1 MDISGGNYMKYKE
14 LANEVH
20 NMGNS
25 EQMRASMDNVISD
38 FLDDIK
44 QEHPEKY
51 ECIMEDLF
59 AAVLGPHF
67 TEDTCKKAVSDMQN
81 VDGSIGEHWD
91 MEQTTQAARQ
101 VGIQFTS
108 FNMYDWY
115 YTLNMMWSDYS
126 NVFGN
131 DSNTYISLAKA
142 WLNDPDVPEGKAWR
156 YYKYVVKA

>member
-1 MDISGGNYMKYKE
+1 
-14 LANEVH
+14 
-20 NMGNS
+20 
-25 EQMRASMDNVISD
+25 
-38 FLDDIK
+38 
-44 QEHPEKY
+44 
-51 ECIMEDLF
+51 
-59 AAVLGPHF
+59 
-67 TEDTCKKAVSDMQN
+67 
-81 VDGSIGEHWD
+81 

-131 DSNTYISLAKA
+131 YSNTYISLAKA
-142 WLNDPDVPEGKAWR
+142 WLNDLDVPEGKAWR